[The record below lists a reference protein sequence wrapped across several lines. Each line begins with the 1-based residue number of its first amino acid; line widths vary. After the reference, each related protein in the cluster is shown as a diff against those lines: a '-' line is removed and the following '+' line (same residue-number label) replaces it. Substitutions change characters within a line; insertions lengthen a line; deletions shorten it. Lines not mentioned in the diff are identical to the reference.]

1 VCACSKKTG
10 EKVERTDWFRV
21 SVHQDR
27 LQELVT
33 KMVHKGSRVYVEG
46 ALRPRKWTDATGVE
60 RTSMEVLVRAKGEVV
75 VVDKSG
81 EMDEHGMSSSTSSS
95 SSSHEAL

>member
-1 VCACSKKTG
+1 MEHDSKKTG
-10 EKVERTDWFRV
+10 EKVDRTDWFRV
-21 SVHQDR
+21 SVHQEK
-27 LQELVT
+27 LAELVT

-75 VVDKSG
+75 VVG
-81 EMDEHGMSSSTSSS
+81 GRETDENGMG
-95 SSSHEAL
+95 SSSHESL